1 MLKKLTIANFR
12 AFGVE
17 QDIDFA
23 IPNGKDGSGLTILVG
38 PNNAGKTTVLETI
51 AQFFSGDDFE
61 ASRLMRRP
69 SSDLKIC
76 VTIDDQHK
84 ISKGLGLT
92 NQDQENLI
100 ICAEKIGGGQTVYRV
115 KANMLTDKVDYI
127 PADRKPPDGMSD
139 KLDPKKHVIYG
150 KINRKNRLKLQIQD
164 GNTVVAEIKAKAE
177 DLSPSSD
184 LNFQAII
191 QKLLATDGK
200 VLTDKDVGE
209 YVLTFT
215 QKNQNHRLKQ
225 QGSGV
230 QNIVAIAKAFGTRH
244 SLFLFD
250 EPEVSLHPQVQKRIF
265 KFLHAAS
272 AKYQIIV
279 ATHSPYLLKWSS
291 IRDGKVYRLF
301 QDEHGDAHA
310 STISNEILQKVEAI
324 VSKDLKNRKLYDV
337 ASRELFFSDEGL
349 TFTEGQEDVIYIE
362 NYLEHDAASPDVNVP
377 LFGYGSGGSGNIIHW
392 LEMAKELGI
401 RACGLYDSDEDT
413 HATKA
418 RNQFVADESIEV
430 FQINQPDIRDKY
442 ITGVNGKRV
451 MPPKIKKLGVFKD
464 NGEIKPKN
472 KDALDKT
479 LNDLAKHL
487 RSGR

>member
-12 AFGVE
+12 VFGVE

-23 IPNGKDGSGLTILVG
+23 IPNGKAGSGLTILVG

-76 VTIDDQHK
+76 VTINDPHK

-100 ICAEKIGGGQTVYRV
+100 IYAKKIGGAQYAYSV

-127 PADRKPPDGMSD
+127 PADRTPPDGMSD
-139 KLDPKKHVIYG
+139 EVDPKQHVFYE
-150 KINRKNRLKLQIQD
+150 KMNRKNRLKLQKQD
-164 GNTVVAEIKAKAE
+164 DTVVAEIKAKAE
-177 DLSPSSD
+177 DLSPTSD
-184 LNFQAII
+184 SNFQAII
-191 QKLLATDGK
+191 QELLATDGK
-200 VLTDKDVGE
+200 LQTDKDVGE

-215 QKNQNHRLKQ
+215 QKNQNHRLNQ

-230 QNIVAIAKAFGTRH
+230 ENIVAIANAFGARY

-272 AKYQIIV
+272 AKKQIIV

-301 QDEHGDAHA
+301 QDERGDARA
-310 STISNEILQKVEAI
+310 KTISNETLRKVEAI

-349 TFTEGQEDVIYIE
+349 IFTEGQEDVIYIE

-392 LEMAKELGI
+392 LEMAQELGI

-418 RNQFVADESIEV
+418 RNQFVDDESIEV
-430 FQINQPDIRDKY
+430 FQIDQPDIRDKY
-442 ITGVNGKRV
+442 ITAVNGKKV
-451 MPPKIKKLGVFKD
+451 TPLEIKKLGVFQD
-464 NGEIKPKN
+464 NGEIKLAN
-472 KDALDKT
+472 KAALDKT